1 MDIPF
6 GVVNHLGIFSQEYIV
21 VVQQN
26 LQDMPSAISPIP
38 SPLLVIGASNTA
50 APSGGCSTSG
60 AWNKG
65 SVNTPPW
72 AVCFFFSMCIFLVAN
87 FVNEIGGCHRTENLL
102 VVWIPWLCRE
112 KSYEKGFLISGNWM
126 LFRNNKIRL
135 ERSMILCIVSVP
147 HGKWASPRIDGIVEA
162 LDILFEQWFSRLC
175 ERLTGLFYFLV

>member
-38 SPLLVIGASNTA
+38 SPLLVIGASNTFSA
-50 APSGGCSTSG
+50 FRRVQYF
-60 AWNKG
+60 G
-65 SVNTPPW
+65 SLKQRQCFRSHGLCV
-72 AVCFFFSMCIFLVAN
+72 FFFSMCIFLVAN

-162 LDILFEQWFSRLC
+162 LDILFEQ
-175 ERLTGLFYFLV
+175 